1 MNNNSKQNDI
11 SQPTIILR
19 QETGQFNARFAIGP
33 ARWDFWDL
41 LWLHK
46 GQLDM
51 TVNQNNERLKLHA
64 PSGILIPPGTNF
76 MGRAVDETASA
87 SITHFESSSGGKNVQ
102 LVPENDRL
110 HVQNLIQLSLDYAR
124 RREAMAKRLR
134 LLMAILDCFSEMANQ
149 TPPSETRLDRA
160 WREAANRLGQ
170 VRSVADVAV
179 LSGQAESTFRA
190 THRNQFGSSAGRHL
204 QQLRLSEAERYLATT
219 GLGLAE
225 IAKLVGY
232 AHAETLSAVF
242 KRFRGRTPG
251 NFRRWCKQFA

>member
-1 MNNNSKQNDI
+1 MNNNNKQNDI

-87 SITHFESSSGGKNVQ
+87 SITHFESSSGGKMFSSC
-102 LVPENDRL
+102 L
-110 HVQNLIQLSLDYAR
+110 
-124 RREAMAKRLR
+124 KTT
-134 LLMAILDCFSEMANQ
+134 DCMSK
-149 TPPSETRLDRA
+149 
-160 WREAANRLGQ
+160 
-170 VRSVADVAV
+170 
-179 LSGQAESTFRA
+179 
-190 THRNQFGSSAGRHL
+190 
-204 QQLRLSEAERYLATT
+204 
-219 GLGLAE
+219 
-225 IAKLVGY
+225 I
-232 AHAETLSAVF
+232 
-242 KRFRGRTPG
+242 
-251 NFRRWCKQFA
+251 